1 MASSKTHVRTA
12 VGFNGLQGTAYMY
25 LLCFFIIK
33 RFFLTGIAIV
43 HSAAEPRQSGIAM
56 HSNLREIEVYAQG
69 RDPDGRSLS

>member
-1 MASSKTHVRTA
+1 MASSKTHVRPA
-12 VGFNGLQGTAYMY
+12 VGFNGLQGTAYM
-25 LLCFFIIK
+25 FFIIK